1 MNNKHSKIEVLAPC
15 GDYDILIA
23 AVHAG
28 ADACYIGGNSFGA
41 RAYATNFDEETIK
54 KAVTYAHL
62 HGVKVYLTV
71 NTLLKQEELPALY
84 EYIWPFYEIGGDALI
99 IQDLGVFSYVR
110 KQFPDI
116 AIHCSTQMNITSRY
130 GAEFMKQQGA
140 TRVVTAREM
149 SLAEI
154 RAIKEHVDIE
164 VETFVHGA
172 ICYSYS
178 GQCLMSSLAGGRSGN
193 RGRCAQPCRKC
204 YDKSYLLSMKDMCAL
219 SLIPKLIDAGIDSL
233 KIEGRMKNA
242 YYVASTVHA
251 YRTIVDDCLQGK
263 FDPKKAEALT
273 FELANIYNRGGFSD
287 GYFFRHNGEEMISK
301 NRPNNQG
308 VAVGNLERIE
318 NGTITLRLT
327 EAVYRQDVL
336 ELVTKNGEAVEITS
350 SKDGTSGQL
359 LTLNCPKTK
368 LLQKEQTIYR
378 TKCPKILQHVQED
391 YIDTYN
397 RLPLAVAVTARIG
410 APLTATATCKIDNQI
425 YTATCTDIL
434 VEKSR
439 QRENSIEAVQ
449 KPLAQLGNTEYELAS
464 FTCDLDTRAFLPNG
478 VLKKLRRTLLA
489 ALETEIAKAH
499 TRVAGEQLS
508 WDTVYETLMSQSPA
522 NISNAQN
529 PKCAQMIFSA
539 ATTEQLRIILE
550 ELPHLESLVTG
561 ITVPLAL
568 YNRCRDMVPDSI
580 RLYAELPPV
589 IHDRFCVD
597 LQESGI
603 RGIYIRN
610 IDALAIL
617 TSQKL
622 PEDCAILCDA
632 SLYCYNRLAHA
643 FIRQFFADTDIA
655 FLTPRELK
663 LEELAALAEEP
674 LCLTL
679 YEYQPVMLT
688 ANCVQRTK
696 YGCKKEPVTL
706 TITDEMGNRFYARTY
721 CDDCYNIIYNKVPY
735 SILDKY
741 KEPAFSRLH
750 PQGYLIRFTIEN
762 DKQIRKILQILSGTS
777 CDFGEKTGGHLYRGV
792 L

>member
-1 MNNKHSKIEVLAPC
+1 MNSKHSKIEVLAPC

-84 EYIWPFYEIGGDALI
+84 EYIRPFYEIGGDALI
-99 IQDLGVFSYVR
+99 IQDLGVFSYAR

-149 SLAEI
+149 SLEEI

-172 ICYSYS
+172 MCYSYS

-251 YRTIVDDCLQGK
+251 YRTIVDDCLHGR
-263 FDPKKAEALT
+263 FDPQKAVALT

-287 GYFFRHNGEEMISK
+287 GYFFCHNGAEMISTD
-301 NRPNNQG
+301 RPNNQG
-308 VAVGNLERIE
+308 VAIGNLERIG

-336 ELVTKNGEAVEITS
+336 ELAAKTGDAVEITS
-350 SKDGTSGQL
+350 SKDGTPGQL

-368 LLQKEQTIYR
+368 LLQKKQTVYR
-378 TKCPKILQHVQED
+378 TKCPKILRHVQED
-391 YIDTYN
+391 YIDSYKK
-397 RLPLAVAVTARIG
+397 LPLAVSVTARIG
-410 APLTATATCKIDNQI
+410 APLTAAVTCKLDNRI
-425 YTATCTDIL
+425 YTAACTDIL
-434 VEKSR
+434 VEQSR
-439 QRENSIEAVQ
+439 QGETSIEAVR

-464 FTCDLDTRAFLPNG
+464 FTCDLDTCAFLPNG
-478 VLKKLRRTLLA
+478 VLKKLRRALLA

-499 TRVAGEQLS
+499 ARVAAEKLS
-508 WDTVYETLMSQSPA
+508 WDTVYETLMPQSPV
-522 NISNAQN
+522 NVPDAQS
-529 PKCAQMIFSA
+529 PECAQMIFSA
-539 ATTEQLRIILE
+539 VTEEQLRIILE
-550 ELPHLESLVTG
+550 ELPHLESPVTG
-561 ITVPLAL
+561 ITVPLVL
-568 YNRCRDMVPDSI
+568 YNQCRDMVPDFI

-597 LQESGI
+597 LQEFEI

-610 IDALAIL
+610 IDALSIL
-617 TSQKL
+617 ASQKL

-643 FIRQFFADTDIA
+643 FIRQFFADADIA

-663 LEELAALAEEP
+663 LDELAALVGEP
-674 LCLTL
+674 ACLTL

-688 ANCVQRTK
+688 ANCLQKTK

-706 TITDEMGNRFYARTY
+706 SITDEMGNRFYARTY

-741 KEPAFSRLH
+741 KEPAFSKLH
-750 PQGYLIRFTIEN
+750 PKGYLVRFTIEN
-762 DKQIRKILQILSGTS
+762 DKQIRKIFQILSGAS

>member
-54 KAVTYAHL
+54 QAVTYAHL

-84 EYIWPFYEIGGDALI
+84 EYIQPFYEIGGDALI

-110 KQFPDI
+110 EQFPDI

-172 ICYSYS
+172 MCYSYS

-219 SLIPKLIDAGIDSL
+219 SLIPKLMDAGIDSL

-251 YRTIVDDCLQGK
+251 YRTIVDDCLHGK

-287 GYFFRHNGEEMISK
+287 GYFFHHNGAEMISK
-301 NRPNNQG
+301 DRPNNQG
-308 VAVGNLERIE
+308 VAIGSLERVE
-318 NGTITLRLT
+318 KGTITLRLS

-336 ELVTKNGEAVEITS
+336 ELTTKNGEAVEITS
-350 SKDGTSGQL
+350 SKDGTPGQH

-368 LLQKEQTIYR
+368 LLQKEQTVYR
-378 TKCPKILQHVQED
+378 TKCPKILQHVQDD
-391 YIDTYN
+391 YINSYKK
-397 RLPLAVAVTARIG
+397 LPISVSVTARIG
-410 APLTATATCKIDNQI
+410 APLTAIVTCELDNQT
-425 YTATCTDIL
+425 YTATCTDML
-434 VEKSR
+434 VVKSK
-439 QRENSIEAVQ
+439 QGETTIETVK

-464 FTCDLDTRAFLPNG
+464 FTCNLDTCAFLPNG
-478 VLKKLRRTLLA
+478 VLKKLRRALLA
-489 ALETEIAKAH
+489 ALEAEIAKAH
-499 TRVAGEQLS
+499 TRVAGKQLS
-508 WDTVYETLMSQSPA
+508 WDTVYESMITKSPA
-522 NISNAQN
+522 NASDTQSS
-529 PKCAQMIFSA
+529 KQEQMIFSA
-539 ATTEQLRIILE
+539 VTQEQLRIILE
-550 ELPHLESLVTG
+550 ELPHVESPVTG
-561 ITVPLAL
+561 ITMPLAL
-568 YNRCRDMVPDSI
+568 YNQCRNMIPDSI

-617 TSQKL
+617 ASQKL
-622 PEDCAILCDA
+622 PEDCVILCDA

-643 FIRQFFADTDIA
+643 FIRRFFADTDIS

-663 LEELAALAEEP
+663 LEELDALAGEP

-688 ANCVQRTK
+688 ANCLQKTK

-706 TITDEMGNRFYARTY
+706 TVTDEMGNRFFARTN

-750 PQGYLIRFTIEN
+750 PRGYLVRFTIEN
-762 DKQIRKILQILSGTS
+762 EQQVRRILQILSGKS
-777 CDFGEKTGGHLYRGV
+777 YDSYEKTGGHLYRGV

>member
-54 KAVTYAHL
+54 NAVTYAHL

-84 EYIWPFYEIGGDALI
+84 EYIRPFYEIGGDALI

-110 KQFPDI
+110 EQFPDI

-154 RAIKEHVDIE
+154 RAIKEHVNIE

-172 ICYSYS
+172 MCYSYS

-204 YDKSYLLSMKDMCAL
+204 YDKGYLLSMKDMCAL
-219 SLIPKLIDAGIDSL
+219 SLIPKLMDAGIDSL

-287 GYFFRHNGEEMISK
+287 GYFFRHNGAEMISK
-301 NRPNNQG
+301 DRPNNQG
-308 VAVGNLERIE
+308 VAIGNLERIE

-336 ELVTKNGEAVEITS
+336 ELATKTGEAVEITS
-350 SKDGTSGQL
+350 SKDGSPGQHL
-359 LTLNCPKTK
+359 PLNCPKTK
-368 LLQKEQTIYR
+368 LLQKEQTVYR

-391 YIDTYN
+391 YIDTYKK
-397 RLPLAVAVTARIG
+397 LPLAVSVTARIG
-410 APLTATATCKIDNQI
+410 APLTATATCKIDNQT
-425 YTATCTDIL
+425 YTATSTNIL

-439 QRENSIEAVQ
+439 QGETSIEAVQ

-478 VLKKLRRTLLA
+478 VLKKLRRALLA

-499 TRVAGEQLS
+499 ARVAGEQLS

-550 ELPHLESLVTG
+550 ELPHLESPVTG
-561 ITVPLAL
+561 ITVPLTL

-589 IHDRFCVD
+589 IHDWFCVD

-610 IDALAIL
+610 IDALAML
-617 TSQKL
+617 ASQKL

-643 FIRQFFADTDIA
+643 FIRQFFADADIA

-663 LEELAALAEEP
+663 LEELAPLAEEP

-688 ANCVQRTK
+688 ANCLQRTK
-696 YGCKKEPVTL
+696 YGCKKEPDTL
-706 TITDEMGNRFYARTY
+706 TVTDEMGNRFYARTY

>member
-1 MNNKHSKIEVLAPC
+1 MNNNHSKIEVLAPC

-84 EYIWPFYEIGGDALI
+84 EYIRPFYEIGGDALI

-110 KQFPDI
+110 EQFPDI

-154 RAIKEHVDIE
+154 RTIKEHVDIE

-172 ICYSYS
+172 MCYSYS

-263 FDPKKAEALT
+263 FDPKKTEALT

-287 GYFFRHNGEEMISK
+287 GYFFRHNGAEMISK
-301 NRPNNQG
+301 DRPNNQG
-308 VAVGNLERIE
+308 VAIGNLERIE

-336 ELVTKNGEAVEITS
+336 ELATKTGEAVEITS
-350 SKDGTSGQL
+350 SKDGTPGQH

-391 YIDTYN
+391 YIDSYKK
-397 RLPLAVAVTARIG
+397 LPLTVSVIARIG
-410 APLTATATCKIDNQI
+410 APLTATVTCKIDDQTF
-425 YTATCTDIL
+425 TATCTDIL

-439 QRENSIEAVQ
+439 QGETTIEAVQ

-464 FTCDLDTRAFLPNG
+464 FTCDLDTSAFLPNG
-478 VLKKLRRTLLA
+478 VLKKLRRALLA
-489 ALETEIAKAH
+489 ALEAEIAKAH
-499 TRVAGEQLS
+499 ARVAGEQLS
-508 WDTVYETLMSQSPA
+508 WDTVYETLMPQSHT
-522 NISNAQN
+522 NVSNTRSSKQE
-529 PKCAQMIFSA
+529 QMILGA
-539 ATTEQLRIILE
+539 ATPEQLRIILE
-550 ELPHLESLVTG
+550 ELPHLESPVTG
-561 ITVPLAL
+561 ITVPLGL
-568 YNRCRDMVPDSI
+568 YRQCKDMIPDSI
-580 RLYAELPPV
+580 RLYAEFPPV
-589 IHDRFCVD
+589 IHDRFFLD

-610 IDALAIL
+610 IDALAMVVG
-617 TSQKL
+617 QKL
-622 PEDCAILCDA
+622 PEDCMILCDA
-632 SLYCYNRLAHA
+632 SLYCYNRLAHV
-643 FIRQFFADTDIA
+643 FIRRFFTDADIA

-663 LEELAALAEEP
+663 LGELTALAEEP

-688 ANCVQRTK
+688 ANCLQKTK

-706 TITDEMGNRFYARTY
+706 PITDEMGNRFYARTY

-741 KEPAFSRLH
+741 KEPAFSILH
-750 PQGYLIRFTIEN
+750 PQGYLVRFTIEN
-762 DKQIRKILQILSGTS
+762 DKQVRTILRILSGKS
-777 CDFGEKTGGHLYRGV
+777 CDPGEKTGGHLYRGV